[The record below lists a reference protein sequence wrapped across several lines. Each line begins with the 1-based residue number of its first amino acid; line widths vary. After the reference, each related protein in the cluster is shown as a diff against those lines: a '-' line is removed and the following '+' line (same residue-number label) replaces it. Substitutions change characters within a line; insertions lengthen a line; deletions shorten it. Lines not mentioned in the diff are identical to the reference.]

1 MDYLNNE
8 YINKIIQF
16 LYKIKKTYDKYL
28 LDLIDINS
36 LLDKVKEEY
45 SLIQNDNKIDDFYKY
60 ILNLNIKGDLSSF
73 LKNDP
78 SIISKEEVIFLS
90 PCFFAIFAYRIAHFF
105 YIRKKYFI
113 AKVISEHIHFL
124 TSIDINPG
132 AIIGDNFF
140 IDHGV
145 GIVIGETS
153 IIGNNV
159 KMYHG
164 VTLGASSFF
173 KGKRHPT
180 IKDNV
185 TLYANCSVFGGNTV
199 VGENSIIGTGVIINK
214 SIEPNTIIKIKNNY
228 LCEKK
233 HMDK

>member
-1 MDYLNNE
+1 
-8 YINKIIQF
+8 
-16 LYKIKKTYDKYL
+16 
-28 LDLIDINS
+28 
-36 LLDKVKEEY
+36 
-45 SLIQNDNKIDDFYKY
+45 
-60 ILNLNIKGDLSSF
+60 
-73 LKNDP
+73 
-78 SIISKEEVIFLS
+78 
-90 PCFFAIFAYRIAHFF
+90 
-105 YIRKKYFI
+105 
-113 AKVISEHIHFL
+113 
-124 TSIDINPG
+124 
-132 AIIGDNFF
+132 
-140 IDHGV
+140 
-145 GIVIGETS
+145 
-153 IIGNNV
+153 
-159 KMYHG
+159 MYHG